1 MMEMMNPTR
10 AETQQNRRLETTMA
24 FSVPSFWFRTTTWAW
39 GGNGP
44 PGVGS
49 IVQRPNEATVTP
61 DHSSLRAS
69 SAYKSF
75 LDTSTECQSTHRA
88 LDDPDDFCVD
98 TTTYPGTV
106 SILFSLAKQRK
117 LQMKEVRNLGE
128 CADKW
133 DCSVNSPKKFKPATD
148 SRCEGFPTAAD
159 YIAKVA
165 FSGITA
171 CHELPPNAKEAK
183 PGMPMEMLPPSSLK
197 EALESMAERDSS
209 TWPRCS
215 DVLSVAMQYNRQH
228 AGGISGGGQP
238 ATEAGGGGEAEPVPV
253 RNGFLQHAMD
263 HAPFGLGFSSEMHD
277 DWVPDWE
284 GE

>member
-1 MMEMMNPTR
+1 M
-10 AETQQNRRLETTMA
+10 TQRQQPFLSTSSPRYVLFPRIFHA
-24 FSVPSFWFRTTTWAW
+24 GSVLSLAPPPRVPPSTARDYFPLART
-39 GGNGP
+39 
-44 PGVGS
+44 
-49 IVQRPNEATVTP
+49 
-61 DHSSLRAS
+61 
-69 SAYKSF
+69 
-75 LDTSTECQSTHRA
+75 

-98 TTTYPGTV
+98 ITTYPGTV

-263 HAPFGLGFSSEMHD
+263 HVPFGLGFSSEMHG
-277 DWVPDWE
+277 DWE
-284 GE
+284 EK